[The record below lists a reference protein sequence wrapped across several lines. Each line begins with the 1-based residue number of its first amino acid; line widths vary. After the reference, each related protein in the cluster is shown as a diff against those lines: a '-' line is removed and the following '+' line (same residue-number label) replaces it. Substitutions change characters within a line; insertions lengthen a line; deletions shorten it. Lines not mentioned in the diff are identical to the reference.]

1 MTALATPGPAPGTA
15 SPTTGS
21 RPTSLPSLRP
31 RHLPAAERDARARD
45 LFGRAK
51 HASDEERRE
60 LHEEIALLYIDVAH
74 SIALRYRDRG
84 IPVEDL
90 VQAANEGLCKA
101 ITRFDADLPH
111 DFLSYAVPTMRGE
124 VRRYFRD
131 HGWAV
136 RPPRRVQDLQWQ
148 RGRVIDQLHQQ
159 LGREPSAAEVAER
172 LHVDPREMTEADS
185 AAGAFAPTS
194 LDQPASETDSTTP
207 LGELLPYDDHE
218 TRASEA
224 RTILQ
229 PVVRSLSE
237 RDRRV
242 LYLRFFEDRTQK
254 EIGDEIGVS
263 QMQVSRTLTRLL
275 ATLRDELDEHGTA
288 GAG

>member
-1 MTALATPGPAPGTA
+1 MTAAATPTPPP
-15 SPTTGS
+15 SLS
-21 RPTSLPSLRP
+21 SLPSLPSRP
-31 RHLPAAERDARARD
+31 SRHLPAAERDARAIELFSRAKRASEQERRD
-45 LFGRAK
+45 LR
-51 HASDEERRE
+51 
-60 LHEEIALLYIDVAH
+60 EEIAVLYLEVAH
-74 SIALRYRDRG
+74 SIALRYRERG
-84 IPVEDL
+84 IPVDDL

-101 ITRFDADLPH
+101 IARFDPDLQH

-136 RPPRRVQDLQWQ
+136 RPPRRIQDLQWQ

-159 LGREPSAAEVAER
+159 LGREPTAAEIAEQ
-172 LHVDPREMTEADS
+172 LEVDPGEVTEADS
-185 AAGAFAPTS
+185 AAGAFTPTS
-194 LDQPASETDSTTP
+194 LDQPATDTESTTP

-229 PVVRSLSE
+229 PVVRSLCE

-242 LYLRFFEDRTQK
+242 LFLRFFEDRTQK

-275 ATLRDELDEHGTA
+275 ATLREEL
-288 GAG
+288 GAEGEGHLLGDVS